1 MLIISFVFLFC
12 SGVAYAA
19 EEGEIYQKEDGYWY
33 RMIDGKE
40 YQVVNGN
47 EGGSLTDAIKSAK
60 DSSILDEED
69 SKTVGRLG
77 GNISS
82 AAGNVTSFLIYVMFA
97 FCFVTSAFDLLYISA
112 PPLRPVLWNR
122 SSGVA
127 QTQNFGSSNGM
138 QGQQYNN
145 NQLGQSQQGEQ
156 SKKWCLVS
164 DELKYVMNY
173 QNNMPQKALI
183 MSYFKKR
190 AYAVIVIVVVVFLLI
205 GSSVFTDFGLNIGEM
220 LLSFVK

>member
-1 MLIISFVFLFC
+1 MLILSFVFLSC

-145 NQLGQSQQGEQ
+145 QSGQSQQGEQ
-156 SKKWCLVS
+156 FKKWCLVS

-205 GSSVFTDFGLNIGEM
+205 GSSVFADFGLNIGEM
-220 LLSFVK
+220 LLSFIR